1 MYSLR
6 YSSIIPILFCFTHL
20 AAPLTRQ
27 RFNRICMS
35 SVFWVRFV
43 VVHPA
48 HASNADSVG
57 DAVGRYVCK
66 CGREGGASHVPQGS
80 HRICMSSVFGVL
92 LGVAGL
98 EQRRHA
104 NSVGT
109 MVCER
114 GERGEAKTII
124 KRWKIIVHIHSL
136 LGTLESYPFC
146 IFFARLATPPS
157 LASIPTEFAPQAC
170 LGWLGV
176 LWGWNSVVDM
186 QIRSGPWRV

>member
-114 GERGEAKTII
+114 GERGSKNKF
-124 KRWKIIVHIHSL
+124 KRRQILVQIHSL
-136 LGTLESYPFC
+136 LGTPQSYPFC
-146 IFFARLATPPS
+146 FVSPTLPPPS
-157 LASIPTEFAPQAC
+157 LATVSTEFACQAC
-170 LGWLGV
+170 LG
-176 LWGWNSVVDM
+176 SA
-186 QIRSGPWRV
+186 SP

>member
-1 MYSLR
+1 
-6 YSSIIPILFCFTHL
+6 
-20 AAPLTRQ
+20 
-27 RFNRICMS
+27 MS
-35 SVFWVRFV
+35 SVFWVRLV

-124 KRWKIIVHIHSL
+124 KRWGIVKR
-136 LGTLESYPFC
+136 Y
-146 IFFARLATPPS
+146 
-157 LASIPTEFAPQAC
+157 
-170 LGWLGV
+170 V
-176 LWGWNSVVDM
+176 LS
-186 QIRSGPWRV
+186 